1 MRATVFFC
9 FGGNSSGGKFKKD
22 ERSPAFEV
30 PALSGFL
37 FVLASCTLR
46 TIDPSEALLV
56 SCTDLYSPYFNSKTP
71 LLRLS
76 RSLTL
81 PFTPS
86 LPSADLHGHGPEG
99 SSAHDATE
107 LWTSSEAA

>member
-37 FVLASCTLR
+37 FVLASVYLENDR
-46 TIDPSEALLV
+46 PERSALGV
-56 SCTDLYSPYFNSKTP
+56 
-71 LLRLS
+71 
-76 RSLTL
+76 
-81 PFTPS
+81 
-86 LPSADLHGHGPEG
+86 LH
-99 SSAHDATE
+99 
-107 LWTSSEAA
+107 